1 MEMCNFI
8 SNLEIIQ
15 ETSSY
20 AKYSLPDIES
30 TLPNLLTSKYHSVQE
45 FQNLKIEKDFNIFH
59 SNVDGLETKFEN
71 LHSFLNGSK
80 SAMDVIAI
88 TETSED
94 NDLSFLSNIEMEGY
108 DLFSTATLSA
118 KGGVALYVRK
128 EYKAHKHID
137 LNVKTKDFES
147 IWFEIKN
154 TNSKNIVCGCVYRHP
169 RYQQSDFLKCLHW

>member
-1 MEMCNFI
+1 MFDLI
-8 SNLEIIQ
+8 PSLDIIQ

-88 TETSED
+88 TETTED
-94 NDLSFLSNIEMEGY
+94 DELSFLSNVEIEGY

-118 KGGVALYVRK
+118 KGGVTLYVRGDF
-128 EYKAHKHID
+128 KAHKCTD
-137 LNVKTKDFES
+137 
-147 IWFEIKN
+147 
-154 TNSKNIVCGCVYRHP
+154 
-169 RYQQSDFLKCLHW
+169 